1 MAGTVGRN
9 LDDARSY
16 KARNSAAP
24 LRFGMKR
31 LVSADKF
38 IGAAVVVVIAA
49 ISCSTRDDAPDVTP
63 NSVSTSPSAPIVVLE
78 TAVVPSTDA
87 VAPDSEAFPDDVEAC
102 PTGTIVIKAE
112 DFVGVDPARYDFGS
126 SFPYELVYSRLF
138 RIDAESGEIEPDLVV
153 SYTVSADGR
162 TYTFRLRDD
171 VRYSDGSPL
180 AASDVQFS
188 FARTLIGGPAT
199 TSRYVLGG
207 IEGASDLVNGDAT
220 ELRGVTIVDD
230 LTIEIRLG
238 APDWDFVDK
247 LTHPIASIV
256 SEGNAGQ
263 WASEWARRVAYEPS
277 SGYPFPAF
285 PIGTGPLKVEELRQS
300 SDRATYTPN
309 IHHWSDPLR
318 PRIVQRSPYYA
329 DGLGNLPAYDE
340 FDIFEVGRGVAF
352 SFDRGFP
359 KTYDGEPLI
368 GYDLVVSERI
378 PEVAF
383 FAFNTAIEPF
393 DDVQFRRALL
403 AAADNRELGYLVS
416 VPARRDVATGLLSP
430 NMDGFVA
437 RDALEPDR
445 ATATE
450 IAETSPYSESQ
461 QSLSVSLWVTDSLT
475 PFDIDIITRFWT
487 RWLGLD
493 VEVWGMKQTDFGY
506 TISAEHIEGY
516 EARLV
521 YGTLPMRFVEVQ
533 PTRNSPEEVLGLF
546 RNLFGANAVSP
557 EVEELNAMLD
567 AAAAESDVA
576 KRIRLYTEI
585 EEHILDRALAIP
597 IAWGSPTKWEVV
609 REWIDGYQP
618 SQYVPLNLSGVTVD
632 TTHPDYPADR
642 PCN

>member
-1 MAGTVGRN
+1 MERQGE
-9 LDDARSY
+9 D
-16 KARNSAAP
+16 SAAP
-24 LRFGMKR
+24 LRFGVKR

-38 IGAAVVVVIAA
+38 IGAAVVVLIAA
-49 ISCSTRDDAPDVTP
+49 ISCSTRDDAPDVTVTP
-63 NSVSTSPSAPIVVLE
+63 FSTSSSAPIVVLE
-78 TAVVPSTDA
+78 TAIVPSTDA
-87 VAPDSEAFPDDVEAC
+87 VAPDSAAFPDDVEAC

-112 DFVGVDPARYDFGS
+112 DFIGVDPARYDFGS

-138 RIDAESGEIEPDLVV
+138 KINAQTGDVEPDLAV
-153 SYTVSADGR
+153 SYTVSEDGR
-162 TYTFRLRDD
+162 IYSIRLRED
-171 VRYSDGSPL
+171 VAYSDGSLL
-180 AASDVQFS
+180 APSDIHFS
-188 FARTLIGGPAT
+188 FARSLKERPAT
-199 TSRYVLGG
+199 TAKYVLGG
-207 IEGASDLVNGDAT
+207 IVGAQDVMNGSAT
-220 ELRGVTIVDD
+220 ELAGVTIVDD
-230 LTIEIRLG
+230 STIEIRLD
-238 APDWDFVDK
+238 APDWDFAAK
-247 LTHPIASIV
+247 TAHPVASIV
-256 SEGNAGQ
+256 SEKNVGL
-263 WASEWARRVAYEPS
+263 WESEWTRRGKHDISTSYLAEL
-277 SGYPFPAF
+277 PA
-285 PIGTGPLKVEELRQS
+285 GTGPLSVADLR
-300 SDRATYTPN
+300 DLGNHADFTPN
-309 IHHWSDPLR
+309 SFYWSDAPGVR
-318 PRIVQRSPYYA
+318 VVQRDPNYG
-329 DGLGNLPAYDE
+329 DRQGQRPAYDE

-352 SFDRGFP
+352 SFDRRFP

-368 GYDLVVSERI
+368 SYDLVVSERI
-378 PEVAF
+378 PEVTF
-383 FAFNTAIEPF
+383 LAFNTAVEPF

-416 VPARRDVATGLLSP
+416 APARRDVATGLLSP

-437 RDALEPDR
+437 RPALEPDR
-445 ATATE
+445 ATATA

-533 PTRNSPEEVLGLF
+533 PTRNSPEEVIGVF

-585 EEHILDRALAIP
+585 EDHILDRALAIP

-609 REWIDGYQP
+609 GEWIDGYEP
-618 SQYVPLNLSGVTVD
+618 SPYAPLNLSGVTVD